1 MRPGSHALGV
11 GMFLCAGLAYT
22 GIAHAAGV
30 DARVEKFTKLMSTPG
45 GMIFVTVVGIL
56 IGAASIRIAAVMTG
70 ARGGIGLCVLASVV
84 ALILSYGVQLLLG
97 SAAPRGLALLL
108 SVLTSVS
115 AVKLCLEASW
125 GQALM
130 TSVLSWVAA
139 IVIALGV
146 GVLAVGLAFI

>member
-11 GMFLCAGLAYT
+11 GMFLCAGLAHT
-22 GIAHAAGV
+22 GIAYAAGAQ
-30 DARVEKFTKLMSTPG
+30 DRLEKFTQLMSTPG
-45 GMIFVTVVGIL
+45 GMICVTVLGIL
-56 IGAASIRIAAVMTG
+56 IGAAGIRIAAVMTG
-70 ARGGIGLCVLASVV
+70 ARGGFGLCILASIV
-84 ALILSYGVQLLLG
+84 ALILSYGVQLMLG
-97 SAAPRGLALLL
+97 SAPPRGLALLL

-125 GQALM
+125 GEALM

-146 GVLAVGLAFI
+146 GVLGVGLAFI